1 MCGPILFDARLDSPR
16 QLGGGDELPRD
27 TAEERAPPLLEE
39 RPPGRVE
46 PVLLRAAEPAEAL
59 PVCDRTVP
67 DRTPGRCGP
76 PYPGLLPGPLYDLL
90 VVENR
95 DLEPWELE
103 EPYPG
108 LLPNPPKYLREVGR
122 SVQDLWVWV
131 GPYPGLDPRPPPVA
145 RGVGRTDL
153 VVSLRLRSR

>member
-1 MCGPILFDARLDSPR
+1 MCRPILFDAGLDSSSHS
-16 QLGGGDELPRD
+16 GGGEELPRD

-39 RPPGRVE
+39 RPPERVE
-46 PVLLRAAEPAEAL
+46 PVLLRAEEPAEAL
-59 PVCDRTVP
+59 LELDGALRDRMP
-67 DRTPGRCGP
+67 DRCGP
-76 PYPGLLPGPLYDLL
+76 LYPGLLPDPPYDLL

-95 DLEPWELE
+95 DLVLWELE

-131 GPYPGLDPRPPPVA
+131 WVWP
-145 RGVGRTDL
+145 
-153 VVSLRLRSR
+153 